1 MIRSLRVRSR
11 LATASTR
18 ASAEAA
24 FARVERDRPL
34 LAFARVLVAFARVVP
49 VFARVLPVFA
59 RVLPLARLL
68 LALARVLLAALRVP
82 EDPDPLDFALL
93 PRVLRDPLLEL
104 DLLDPPLLACG
115 MLPPW
120 TILGLCSTL
129 PRHGISVCKAP
140 SAERGAHSGFS
151 SLAASW

>member
-1 MIRSLRVRSR
+1 MIRSLSVRSR

-24 FARVERDRPL
+24 FARVERERVEL
-34 LAFARVLVAFARVVP
+34 AFVAFARVVLAFARVLLAFARLLVA
-49 VFARVLPVFA
+49 F
-59 RVLPLARLL
+59 ARLL
-68 LALARVLLAALRVP
+68 LARLLLAALRVP

-93 PRVLRDPLLEL
+93 ARVLRDPLLEL

-120 TILGLCSTL
+120 TDFGVGFHPTSPRHLGVQSTL
-129 PRHGISVCKAP
+129 
-140 SAERGAHSGFS
+140 AERGAHSRFS
-151 SLAASW
+151 ALAASG